1 MFKHAVRQ
9 IVAIVSIFLCS
20 AALALPISNYNL
32 VVLNDFSGSVH
43 VQGSTFI
50 GGNLNITGASD
61 FGYDPNL
68 VGSAALSVVNDVF
81 GNGVK
86 VLNGD
91 AAYGGDLTNPAT
103 IATNNG
109 TVYQD
114 KTLAAA
120 QLTAELEAASIHYDD
135 LTANGDITGDMN
147 GRTFTYSGSEQVA
160 VFDINASLFQQSN
173 GMQFD
178 LGVAEKV
185 IINVSGKSANIHNAF
200 NFRGTNNSIYDSILW
215 NFIDTTEINF
225 NNKFIGSVLATKA
238 DIFNGGF
245 DMDGAVIARNY
256 FNQNL
261 NEIHN
266 YIYQGDG
273 PIIEIP
279 SSSVE
284 VPEPQT
290 LAMLLLGSLLVSL
303 FRFRKRRCLS
313 LS

>member
-1 MFKHAVRQ
+1 MFKHAVRRA
-9 IVAIVSIFLCS
+9 VAIVSLFLCNTS
-20 AALALPISNYNL
+20 WALPITDYNF
-32 VVLNDFSGSVH
+32 VVLNDFTGSVH

-50 GGNLNITGASD
+50 GGNLNITSASD
-61 FGYDPNL
+61 FGYDANL
-68 VGSAALSVVNDVF
+68 AGSAALSVVDDIF

-91 AAYGGDLTNPAT
+91 VVYGGDLTNPAN

-114 KTLAAA
+114 KNLAVS
-120 QLTAELEAASIHYDD
+120 QLTAQLEAASVSYDN
-135 LTANGDITGDMN
+135 LTANGSITGDMN
-147 GRTFTYSGSEQVA
+147 GRTFSYSGSEQVA

-178 LGVAEKV
+178 LGLAEKAV
-185 IINVSGKSANIHNAF
+185 INVSGSSANIHSAL
-200 NFRGTNNSIYDSILW
+200 NFRAINNSIYYKILW

-256 FNQNL
+256 SNQSL

-266 YIYQGDG
+266 YIYQGVD
-273 PIIEIP
+273 PIIEVP

-290 LAMLLLGSLLVSL
+290 PALILFGALLLTLMKVQ
-303 FRFRKRRCLS
+303 KRRF
-313 LS
+313 